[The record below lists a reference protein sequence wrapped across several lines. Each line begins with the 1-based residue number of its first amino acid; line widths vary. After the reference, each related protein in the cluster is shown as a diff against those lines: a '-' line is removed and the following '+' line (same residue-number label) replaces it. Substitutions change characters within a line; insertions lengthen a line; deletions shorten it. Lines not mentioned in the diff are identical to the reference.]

1 VKAGLARLERYLAC
15 WRLFTELYTAAAP
28 SAHEERG
35 KTVNNKLSCLD
46 IVELVTDYI
55 DNALPAEERPRFE
68 HHLTY
73 FPGCVTY
80 VDQIRETIRVTRR
93 LPREE
98 PTARRCARRSCRSF
112 LEAGPARELGAT
124 GQTVE
129 TMTSRRL
136 DRLPGV
142 AGTSQDAL
150 MTHATAPH
158 APRGA
163 DGQTAR
169 DSYSNPDRRTAVQS
183 SPDQLRHLP
192 YRSRTGARR
201 RVATSDR
208 AGASADA
215 SASPPRD
222 PQS

>member
-98 PTARRCARRSCRSF
+98 PTARRCARRSCRSSAPGSGPSARARRDRADSRDHD
-112 LEAGPARELGAT
+112 LEASRPPALG
-124 GQTVE
+124 
-129 TMTSRRL
+129 SL
-136 DRLPGV
+136 
-142 AGTSQDAL
+142 AL
-150 MTHATAPH
+150 LKTH
-158 APRGA
+158 
-163 DGQTAR
+163 
-169 DSYSNPDRRTAVQS
+169 
-183 SPDQLRHLP
+183 
-192 YRSRTGARR
+192 
-201 RVATSDR
+201 
-208 AGASADA
+208 
-215 SASPPRD
+215 
-222 PQS
+222 